1 MGALPLI
8 PALIAAFIAF
18 RRSAAQAFM
27 DVYLPVLLL
36 LPMYYRWII
45 PALPDPTFEQAAIL
59 PIAGAFFFSGGKAR
73 WRFSLMDVFIFA
85 LALVIAYS
93 EYRNAG
99 YKEAQ
104 NLMFDMVASVV
115 LPYVLTKGLIEPN
128 GLRVPFARR
137 MVMLMF
143 AVSVFSVYEFKMGVS
158 PWKMMNRLF
167 PGQGEEWY
175 TTFRYGFARIA
186 GPYGHAILAGLVFIV
201 GFRIQRWLEWSG
213 HWEPYFEK
221 LRWLKLSKARVITLG
236 LLAGCIMTMCRGPWI
251 GGVLGAAVTAIGR
264 ARNRKKA
271 LLWIA
276 AGTVIAGIPAAIV
289 FKNYA
294 SVGRAHAKTVSQETA
309 AYRKELIDKY
319 VDIALSKIVWG
330 YGRNTWPKLP
340 GAPSIDNYYLLL
352 ALMHGGIAV
361 FIVVFILFVMP
372 IRLIR
377 FEMGAPVCIP
387 LGSSLGFTLAG
398 IYIAFAI
405 TLGTVY
411 MGLQAIPLFAVITG
425 WSEGYLLAE
434 RGTQRAV
441 GPVMIDTAPARFA
454 FRRVVA

>member
-1 MGALPLI
+1 MGFLPLI
-8 PALIAAFIAF
+8 PALVAAFIAF
-18 RRSAAQAFM
+18 RRSASQAFL

-36 LPMYYRWII
+36 LPMYYRWVI

-59 PIAGAFFFSGGKAR
+59 PIAAAFFFRECKG
-73 WRFSLMDVFIFA
+73 WRFSFMDLLVCG
-85 LALVIAYS
+85 LALCIGYS
-93 EYRNAG
+93 EYLNAG

-115 LPYVLTKGLIEPN
+115 LPYLLTKGLVEPR
-128 GLRVPFARR
+128 GLRVAFARR
-137 MVMLMF
+137 LVVLMF
-143 AVSVFSVYEFKMGVS
+143 AVSLISVYEFRMGIT

-167 PGQGEEWY
+167 PGQGEEWV

-213 HWEPYFEK
+213 QWEPQFQK
-221 LRWLKLSKARVITLG
+221 LRWLKLSKARILTLG

-264 ARNRKKA
+264 SRNRKMA
-271 LLWIA
+271 MLSIA
-276 AGTVIAGIPAAIV
+276 AAIVIAGIPAAIV
-289 FKNYA
+289 FRSYA
-294 SVGRAHAKTVSQETA
+294 SVGRAHAKTVAQETA

-319 VDIALSKIVWG
+319 VDIAISRGVWG

-352 ALMHGGIAV
+352 ALMHGAV
-361 FIVVFILFVMP
+361 ALSILVTIIVVMP

-377 FEMGAPVCIP
+377 FEMRNPVSIP

-405 TLGTVY
+405 TLATVY
-411 MGLQAIPLFAVITG
+411 MGMQAIPLFAIVTG
-425 WSEGYLLAE
+425 WSEGYLLAD
-434 RGTQRAV
+434 RATQTSAA
-441 GPVMIDTAPARFA
+441 PVMLHTAAPFA
-454 FRRVVA
+454 FRRIVA